1 MDLKVKD
8 RRTNQVVEFSVD
20 DIGTF
25 TNLGVGL
32 GYKVV
37 LHNGT
42 TFETDTYIFDL
53 IREGYTNEK
62 GRICDITSI

>member
-1 MDLKVKD
+1 MDLKVRD
-8 RRTNQVVEFSVD
+8 SRTNQVVEFSID
-20 DIGTF
+20 DISTF
-25 TNLGVGL
+25 TNLGPGL

-53 IREGYTNEK
+53 AREESTK
-62 GRICDITSI
+62 

>member
-1 MDLKVKD
+1 MVKGINQMDLRVENKH
-8 RRTNQVVEFSVD
+8 TNELIQFSMD
-20 DIGTF
+20 DVSTF
-25 TNLGVGL
+25 TNLGEGL

-53 IREGYTNEK
+53 VREESTK
-62 GRICDITSI
+62 

>member
-8 RRTNQVVEFSVD
+8 RHTNQVVEFSVD
-20 DIGTF
+20 DINTF

-53 IREGYTNEK
+53 IREGVHK
-62 GRICDITSI
+62 